1 MTEATPDRPHL
12 EHLTGKVTE
21 PDTDVSHLENQTTGE
36 TNVNET
42 DQRTCDEHL
51 QPDSHTTD
59 ETTVSKMTT
68 SHVYTTNSSQPP
80 KTIPKHMI
88 PSDYLLPANDTV
100 IGDMYTPDTDQQI
113 SFEHANLL
121 EACNAQSYSSTST
134 SSSSCSTDSSS
145 MSDGE
150 DYNGPEFILDTG
162 ATNSYATTHT
172 PIRQPRQCHRHVRGV
187 SGKPILVYK
196 EGRCAAI
203 PLVGISKNFRRNLAS
218 VSQLARS
225 NNTVF
230 IFDAKQ
236 AFAYQGPTQLPPSA
250 ARIGTATDQGLY
262 TLDMQSYR
270 QLLRSSTSTAHLAG
284 EATEPYGISQV
295 RSHFQNMILTNPDR
309 SHDALVTTTTPD
321 NPSDHP
327 SDQISLVPE
336 QHEHSAFPV
345 ADYHPSENSMLLHT
359 RMGHASK
366 RVMIQALK
374 QGITLGVNITLDEL
388 IHSNLYCKACATSHI
403 TRKPFPRKSVR
414 EPHKTILGLI
424 HTDTAG
430 PRPTSITYQNR
441 LNHKSG
447 EYKYWQVYVDDHSK
461 FIWINFLRKKD
472 ELPSRMK
479 AMQRHMEL
487 DAKDSYQNP
496 PPGQLPLTVQAYR
509 SDNAGELTSKQ
520 AVRSL
525 LKAMI
530 DHERTV
536 PGSSQQNSY
545 AESAIK
551 VIQDMARTLLDSA
564 KFPLRYWPFAIST
577 AVYLVNRLPS
587 TTNDEGKSRYEM
599 FYGNSPDFSTLKT
612 FGAVVTKFLPI
623 PKRRHGDKQSPSGE
637 GGNRHRLV
645 GYPRKTKGYLVL
657 DTQKEPHPKVFACR
671 HIHLQEDTEEYP
683 SMSDDST
690 EDDTTESDSVS
701 LPNSSSSSSSTNLS
715 GYSADDSDSQR
726 SSSPSDS
733 QDPTSSSDPS
743 SSSEQETQSEHDDS
757 NTDDPDLNAHR
768 TMVKSRARDTVNKLA
783 RRHRVDAQLLCRLN
797 DNIPRHDGRPRQ
809 LRPSDHLKRGTELF
823 LPTPSDEERFND
835 SSSSEVDNSSSSSRS
850 DQDAPAP
857 SSAECKEP
865 PSRSPLPAANL
876 LECAPREQQLE
887 SNGHNLPSELSIHL
901 EEEALYTDMASTY
914 AATPVVEACA
924 DTTKALS
931 VCHELIRSAFHST
944 VESFREQ
951 RHTKTYIDFNLNKLK
966 DEAYHIFLCSFD
978 KEQAHLVDALRHV
991 KGRDIPNPK
1000 NYAEAMQSEFQ
1011 EFWNA
1016 AIAEEIANL
1025 KAYDVFRFEILPPGV
1040 KPINCRYVFKV
1051 KINQQG
1057 LVDRFKA
1064 RLVVQGFRQRFGV
1077 DYLKTH
1083 ASVCKMQT
1091 FRYQMAHAAQHDL
1104 KHEIIDVKSAY
1115 LEAKMKLPVYI
1126 NIPGHPAPP
1135 GMAARLLKS
1144 LYGTKQAGRNWH
1156 QTIVPLLTSKW
1167 NFTQSAADPCM
1178 FFHYT
1183 SKDDYCVLC
1192 LFVDDFSITSTRTHT
1207 KSRDTFMKLIQEKFH
1222 TSKSDDDNV
1231 YLGIRCRR
1239 LGPHKIFLDQ
1249 SLYIEDF
1256 LHMYGFKNVRPV
1268 ATPTSGLPLSKTQ
1281 CPVEQ
1286 SEKDAMSK
1294 HPYRQI
1300 IGSLRYLEQ
1309 CTRPDISFALNRLSR
1324 YQVNP
1329 GLPHWNELKHLV
1341 RYVASTI
1348 KHGILFGKNGYP
1360 MHATLQHDLSGPLE
1374 CFVDSDHAADKDTR
1388 RSCTSY
1394 VFFSRGGPIS
1404 WRSRLQS
1411 STAMSTCEAEFMAA
1425 SDAACENAWLR
1436 RLIGEFTDLNTTRIN
1451 GLLVPQDIAAP
1462 RLSSQFFDNEVPTRF
1477 NEDNIG
1483 CIQSSEDPVL
1493 HGRMKHVDIR
1503 YHRLKEFVSLGQCK
1517 LLYVPT
1523 SRQIGD
1529 MGTKVLPKKTF
1540 CTLRDCVV
1548 IDPFANTK

>member
-1 MTEATPDRPHL
+1 
-12 EHLTGKVTE
+12 
-21 PDTDVSHLENQTTGE
+21 
-36 TNVNET
+36 
-42 DQRTCDEHL
+42 
-51 QPDSHTTD
+51 
-59 ETTVSKMTT
+59 MTT
-68 SHVYTTNSSQPP
+68 SHVITPNSFQPP
-80 KTIPKHMI
+80 KNLSSMDNLPMTIP
-88 PSDYLLPANDTV
+88 SEFPAND
-100 IGDMYTPDTDQQI
+100 INMISDQI
-113 SFEHANLL
+113 SPDIEQKILFDHSYLL
-121 EACNAQSYSSTST
+121 EACTAQSFSSTST
-134 SSSSCSTDSSS
+134 SSSCSTDSSHS
-145 MSDGE
+145 SSDSD

-162 ATNSYATTHT
+162 ATNSYATTKT
-172 PIRQPRQCHRHVRGV
+172 SLRSPRKCHRHVRGV

-250 ARIGTATDQGLY
+250 TRIGSATPQGLY
-262 TLDMQSYR
+262 TLDMNSYR
-270 QLLRSSTSTAHLAG
+270 NLLRSSTSTAHLAG
-284 EATEPYGISQV
+284 EATSPNGISQV
-295 RSHFQNMILTNPDR
+295 RDHFQDMNLTSPDP
-309 SHDALVTTTTPD
+309 SHEAHVTTNNAD
-321 NPSDHP
+321 NPSDQNYLGPDYYDH
-327 SDQISLVPE
+327 LV
-336 QHEHSAFPV
+336 FPV

-366 RVMIQALK
+366 KVMIQALK
-374 QGITLGVNITLDEL
+374 QGINLGVNITLDEL

-403 TRKPFPRKSVR
+403 NRKPFPRKSAR
-414 EPHKTILGLI
+414 EPHQTILGLI

-430 PRPTSITYQNR
+430 PRPRSITFQNH
-441 LNHKSG
+441 LNIKSG
-447 EYKYWQVYVDDHSK
+447 NYKYWQVYVDDHSK
-461 FIWINFLRKKD
+461 YIWANFLRSKD

-479 AMQRHMEL
+479 AMQRQMAL
-487 DAKDSYQNP
+487 DAIDSKQNP
-496 PPGQLPLTVQAYR
+496 PPGQQPLRVQAYR

-520 AVRSL
+520 VVRSL
-525 LKAMI
+525 LKSLI

-536 PGSSQQNSY
+536 PGSSQQNPH

-564 KFPLRYWPFAIST
+564 KFPLKYWPFAIST
-577 AVYLVNRLPS
+577 AVHLVNRLPS

-623 PKRRHGDKQSPSGE
+623 QKRRHGDKQSPSGE
-637 GGNRHRLV
+637 GGGRHRLV

-657 DTQKEPHPKVFACR
+657 DTERVPHPKVFVCR

-683 SMSDDST
+683 SMSDDTSEDEST
-690 EDDTTESDSVS
+690 ESSSIS
-701 LPNSSSSSSSTNLS
+701 LPNDSSSSSSTDLS
-715 GYSADDSDSQR
+715 SHRASDSDSQR

-733 QDPTSSSDPS
+733 SASSSSCSSDQDPS
-743 SSSEQETQSEHDDS
+743 SSSEHNTSSNDNGS
-757 NTDDPDLNAHR
+757 NTDDPEANAHR

-783 RRHRVDAQLLCRLN
+783 RRHHVNARLLCRLN
-797 DNIPRHDGRPRQ
+797 DNIPRHDGRPLQ
-809 LRPSDHLKRGTELF
+809 LRPTDHLKRGTELY

-835 SSSSEVDNSSSSSRS
+835 SSSSDQSSSNSRS
-850 DQDAPAP
+850 DQEAPAQAQAG
-857 SSAECKEP
+857 AECKERTIHNYP
-865 PSRSPLPAANL
+865 PAANL
-876 LECAPREQQLE
+876 LECMPREHQLE
-887 SNGHNLPSELSIHL
+887 PNGHNLPPELSVHL
-901 EEEALYTDMASTY
+901 EEEAFYMESASTY

-924 DTTKALS
+924 NTNTALS
-931 VCHELIRSAFHST
+931 NCHELIRGAFHST
-944 VESFREQ
+944 FKALREHN
-951 RHTKTYIDFNLNKLK
+951 RTPTEIDFSLNKLK
-966 DEAYHIFLCSFD
+966 DEAYHIFLQSFD
-978 KEQAHLVDALRHV
+978 IEQAHLVDALRHI

-1025 KAYDVFRFEILPPGV
+1025 KAYDVFRFEPLPPGV
-1040 KPINCRYVFKV
+1040 KPINSRYVFKV

-1064 RLVVQGFRQRFGV
+1064 RLVVQGFRQRFGI

-1126 NIPGHPAPP
+1126 TIPGHPAPP
-1135 GMAARLLKS
+1135 GMAARLHRA

-1156 QTIVPLLTSKW
+1156 QTICPLLTSKW
-1167 NFTQSAADPCM
+1167 NFTQSSADPCM

-1183 SKDDYCVLC
+1183 SKNDYCVLC

-1207 KSRDTFMKLIQEKFH
+1207 KSRDTFMKLLQEQFN

-1256 LHMYGFKNVRPV
+1256 LHMYGFKDVRPV
-1268 ATPTSGLPLSKTQ
+1268 ATPTSGHPLSKTQ

-1286 SEKDAMSK
+1286 SEKDAMAK
-1294 HPYRQI
+1294 HPFRNI

-1324 YQVNP
+1324 YQINP

-1341 RYVASTI
+1341 RYVAAT
-1348 KHGILFGKNGYP
+1348 KNYGILFGKNGYP

-1394 VFFSRGGPIS
+1394 IFFSRGGPIS

-1411 STAMSTCEAEFMAA
+1411 STALSTCEAEFMAA

-1436 RLIGEFTDLNTTRIN
+1436 RLIGEFINLDATRIN
-1451 GLLVPQDIAAP
+1451 GLLVPKDLAAP
-1462 RLSSQFFDNEVPTRF
+1462 RLSQTFFDNEVPTKF

-1503 YHRLKEFVSLGQCK
+1503 YHRLKEFVALGQCK

-1523 SRQIGD
+1523 KRQIGD
-1529 MGTKVLPKKTF
+1529 MGTKVLPKQTF
-1540 CTLRDCVV
+1540 CTMRDCVV
-1548 IDPFANTK
+1548 IDPFATTK